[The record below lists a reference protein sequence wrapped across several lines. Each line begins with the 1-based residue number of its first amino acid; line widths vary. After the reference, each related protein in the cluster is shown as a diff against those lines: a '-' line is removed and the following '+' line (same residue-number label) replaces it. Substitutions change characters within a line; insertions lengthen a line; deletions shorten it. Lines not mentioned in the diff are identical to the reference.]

1 MSLANTINFKLY
13 FCLQLKSSTFNTYFM
28 LESLITSKTRLRLL
42 IKFFLNIANKGYLN
56 SLANEF
62 GESTNSVRKELN
74 NLSSAGYLEKHSE
87 NNKVIYKANASHPLF
102 KIIQKI
108 VHKHLGIEE
117 ILETVYNRIGD
128 VKKIMILGDYA
139 KGIDSGLIEILIVGD
154 NINKE
159 YLDEIS
165 PKIELKIKRKVSFF
179 VSNKS
184 LKQNSLTIFEA

>member
-1 MSLANTINFKLY
+1 
-13 FCLQLKSSTFNTYFM
+13 M

-74 NLSSAGYLEKHSE
+74 NLSSAGYLVKH
-87 NNKVIYKANASHPLF
+87 NQDNKVIYKANASHPLF
-102 KIIQKI
+102 KIIQNI

-117 ILETVYNRIGD
+117 ILETVYSRIGD

-154 NINKE
+154 DINKE

-165 PKIELKIKRKVSFF
+165 PKIELKIKRKVNFSI
-179 VSNKS
+179 SRKIIKQTS
-184 LKQNSLTIFEA
+184 LVIFES

>member
-1 MSLANTINFKLY
+1 
-13 FCLQLKSSTFNTYFM
+13 M

-74 NLSSAGYLEKHSE
+74 NLSSAGYLQKHNE
-87 NNKVIYKANASHPLF
+87 NNKVIYKANAAHPLF
-102 KIIQKI
+102 LTIQKI

-117 ILETVYNRIGD
+117 ILETIYNRIGD

-139 KGIDSGLIEILIVGD
+139 SGIDSGLIEILIVGH
-154 NINKE
+154 NINKD
-159 YLDEIS
+159 YLLEIS
-165 PKIELKIKRKVSFF
+165 PKIEKKINRKVNFF
-179 VSNKS
+179 VSNKP
-184 LKQNSLTIFEA
+184 LKQRTLTIFEA

>member
-1 MSLANTINFKLY
+1 
-13 FCLQLKSSTFNTYFM
+13 M

-42 IKFFLNIANKGYLN
+42 IKFFLNITNKGYLN

-102 KIIQKI
+102 KIIQNI
-108 VHKHLGIEE
+108 VKKHIGIEK
-117 ILETVYNRIGD
+117 ILETVYNRIGG

-154 NINKE
+154 NINKD
-159 YLDEIS
+159 YLDEIA
-165 PKIELKIKRKVSFF
+165 PKIEKKINRKVSFF
-179 VSNKS
+179 ISNKS
-184 LKQNSLTIFEA
+184 LNQKTLTIFEL

>member
-1 MSLANTINFKLY
+1 
-13 FCLQLKSSTFNTYFM
+13 M

-42 IKFFLNIANKGYLN
+42 IKFFLNITTKGYLN

-74 NLSSAGYLEKHSE
+74 NLSSAGYLEKHSQ

-117 ILETVYNRIGD
+117 ILETIYNKIGD

-139 KGIDSGLIEILIVGD
+139 KGIDSGLIEVLIVGE

-165 PKIELKIKRKVSFF
+165 PKIQKKIKRKVSFF
-179 VSNKS
+179 VSNRS
-184 LKQNSLTIFEA
+184 IKQETLTIFEA

>member
-1 MSLANTINFKLY
+1 
-13 FCLQLKSSTFNTYFM
+13 M
-28 LESLITSKTRLRLL
+28 LESLITSKTRIRLL

-87 NNKVIYKANASHPLF
+87 NNKVIYKANSSHPLF

-108 VHKHLGIEE
+108 VKKHLGIEE

-128 VKKIMILGDYA
+128 VQKIMILGDYA
-139 KGIDSGLIEILIVGD
+139 EGIDSGLIEILIIGD
-154 NINKE
+154 NIDNE
-159 YLDEIS
+159 YLDQIA
-165 PKIELKIKRKVSFF
+165 PKIEKKIKRKVSFF
-179 VSNKS
+179 VSNKP
-184 LKQNSLTIFEA
+184 LNQKCLTIFEV

>member
-1 MSLANTINFKLY
+1 
-13 FCLQLKSSTFNTYFM
+13 M

-74 NLSSAGYLEKHSE
+74 NLSSAGYLKKHSE

-117 ILETVYNRIGD
+117 ILESVYNRIGD

-139 KGIDSGLIEILIVGD
+139 KGIDSGLIEILIVGEE
-154 NINKE
+154 INKD
-159 YLDEIS
+159 YLDLIT
-165 PKIELKIKRKVSFF
+165 PKIENKIKRKVSFF
-179 VSNKS
+179 VSNKE
-184 LKQNSLTIFEA
+184 LNQNSLIIFEA

>member
-1 MSLANTINFKLY
+1 
-13 FCLQLKSSTFNTYFM
+13 M
-28 LESLITSKTRLRLL
+28 LDSLITSKTRLRLL

-56 SLANEF
+56 GLANEF
-62 GESTNSVRKELN
+62 GESTNSIRKELN

-117 ILETVYNRIGD
+117 ILETVYNKIGD
-128 VKKIMILGDYA
+128 VKNIMILGDYA
-139 KGIDSGLIEILIVGD
+139 EGIDSGLIEILIVGD
-154 NINKE
+154 NINKK
-159 YLDEIS
+159 YLDEIT

-184 LKQNSLTIFEA
+184 LKQNSLTIFEV

>member
-1 MSLANTINFKLY
+1 
-13 FCLQLKSSTFNTYFM
+13 M
-28 LESLITSKTRLRLL
+28 LDSLITSKTRLRLL

-74 NLSSAGYLEKHSE
+74 NLSSAGYLEKHNQ

-117 ILETVYNRIGD
+117 ILEMIINRIGEI
-128 VKKIMILGDYA
+128 KKIMILGDYA
-139 KGIDSGLIEILIVGD
+139 RGIDSGHIEVLIVGD
-154 NINKE
+154 NINE
-159 YLDEIS
+159 VYLKKIT
-165 PKIELKIKRKVSFF
+165 PKIEKKINRKVSFF
-179 VSNKS
+179 VSNS
-184 LKQNSLTIFEA
+184 TLKQKTLTIFEL

>member
-1 MSLANTINFKLY
+1 
-13 FCLQLKSSTFNTYFM
+13 M
-28 LESLITSKTRLRLL
+28 LESLITSKTRLRLI

-62 GESTNSVRKELN
+62 GESTNSIRKELN
-74 NLSSAGYLEKHSE
+74 NLSSAGYLEKHNE
-87 NNKVIYKANASHPLF
+87 NNKVVYKANASHPLF
-102 KIIQKI
+102 KVIQKI
-108 VHKHLGIEE
+108 VHKHVGLEQ
-117 ILETVYNRIGD
+117 ILESIYNKIGD
-128 VKKIMILGDYA
+128 VKKIMVLGDYA

-154 NINKE
+154 NINKM

-165 PKIELKIKRKVSFF
+165 SKIESKIKRKVSFF